1 MYIDK
6 KLFSEQVILQQKD
19 VKDKE
24 DALTIL
30 AKELEKKGVVNSRF
44 LPAILKREEE
54 YPTGLALQ
62 GDLGVAIPHTDPDKV
77 KKEQVGFISLKYPV
91 KFKQMGD
98 ADSEVKVSMIFILCL
113 KSPDKQLDMLK
124 NLMGMFTDVE
134 TMKQIKTSST
144 KNQFLKVID

>member
-6 KLFSEQVILQQKD
+6 KLFSEQVIIQQQE

-77 KKEQVGFISLKYPV
+77 KKEQVGFISLKCPV

-144 KNQFLKVID
+144 KNHFLKVID